1 MPSDAKT
8 AFTAFLSHRYKSPE
22 INEFFFNLFSSI
34 AEVQF
39 EVDMGSTA
47 TNVTRLERL
56 VGHADAFIGIYPF
69 DPVDAPQPA
78 TQDLLDQ
85 SKYFRLEL
93 DLASR
98 ALKPGVVFR
107 DARYRGV
114 LRAPS
119 SVKDIAFDAQ
129 EVMSRGLKPSSAGFE
144 RVLRE
149 FATQV
154 AAAQTFELLSDR
166 RQKASTDVGI
176 LVPNEKCEGGYSA
189 NDVET
194 IAGLLEE
201 NQYSAVRFDWP
212 PVITP
217 GWMERMQKLGWIVVD
232 TGPVAIATG
241 VVGFLHG
248 EFIPAMRLSRV
259 KTAAEAGVPKTTGLA
274 LYDGYEVGYAKD
286 IIRWYDTESL
296 TNGLKQRLGS
306 LDAGRRRISTLEDA
320 LAYFRSAALRKEAVF
335 LSYAGADDQETK
347 PLREAFQKKFQ
358 KIFDYR
364 DGKSIRTGQPWV
376 REIFDQLAVC
386 PIGIPLLSSAYVGSG
401 NCMHE
406 LRQMIAR
413 VDDKK
418 MQIFPIKLRAD
429 DKFDIP
435 PELQSTQYART
446 WEYGSTDELIKE
458 KIIAQLTADPAKP

>member
-1 MPSDAKT
+1 
-8 AFTAFLSHRYKSPE
+8 
-22 INEFFFNLFSSI
+22 
-34 AEVQF
+34 
-39 EVDMGSTA
+39 
-47 TNVTRLERL
+47 
-56 VGHADAFIGIYPF
+56 
-69 DPVDAPQPA
+69 
-78 TQDLLDQ
+78 
-85 SKYFRLEL
+85 
-93 DLASR
+93 
-98 ALKPGVVFR
+98 
-107 DARYRGV
+107 
-114 LRAPS
+114 
-119 SVKDIAFDAQ
+119 
-129 EVMSRGLKPSSAGFE
+129 
-144 RVLRE
+144 
-149 FATQV
+149 
-154 AAAQTFELLSDR
+154 
-166 RQKASTDVGI
+166 
-176 LVPNEKCEGGYSA
+176 
-189 NDVET
+189 
-194 IAGLLEE
+194 
-201 NQYSAVRFDWP
+201 
-212 PVITP
+212 
-217 GWMERMQKLGWIVVD
+217 VD

-248 EFIPAMRLSRV
+248 EFIPAVRLSRV
-259 KTAAEAGVPKTTGLA
+259 KTAEEAGVPKTTGLA

-286 IIRWYDTESL
+286 IIRWHDTESL
-296 TNGLKQRLGS
+296 SNGLKQRLGS
-306 LDAGRRRISTLEDA
+306 LDAGRKRISTLEEA
-320 LAYFRSAALRKEAVF
+320 LTYFRGAALRKEAVF

-347 PLREAFQKKFQ
+347 PLRDAFQKKFQ

>member
-1 MPSDAKT
+1 MPSDTKI
-8 AFTAFLSHRYKSPE
+8 AFTAFLSHRYKAPA
-22 INEFFFNLFSSI
+22 INEYFFNLFASI

-39 EVDMGSTA
+39 EVDIGSTA

-98 ALKPGVVFR
+98 ARKPGVVFR

-114 LRAPS
+114 LRAPT

-129 EVMSRGLKPSSAGFE
+129 EVTSRGLKPSSAGFE
-144 RVLRE
+144 RALRE

-154 AAAQTFELLSDR
+154 AAAQDFDLLSDR
-166 RQKASTDVGI
+166 RQKANTDVGI
-176 LVPNEKCEGGYSA
+176 LVPDETCQGGYSA
-189 NDVET
+189 KEVET
-194 IAGLLEE
+194 IARMLEE
-201 NQYSAVRFDWP
+201 SQYSAVRFDWP

-217 GWMERMQKLGWIVVD
+217 GWMERMQKLDWIVVD
-232 TGPVAIATG
+232 TGPVANATG

-248 EFIPAMRLSRV
+248 EFIPAMRLCRV
-259 KTAAEAGVPKTTGLA
+259 KTADDAGVPKSTGLA

-286 IIRWYDTESL
+286 IIRWHDGESL
-296 TNGLKQRLGS
+296 SDGLKQRLGS
-306 LDAGRRRISTLEDA
+306 LDAGRKRISTLDDA
-320 LAYFRSAALRKEAVF
+320 LVYFRSAALRKEAVF
-335 LSYAGADDQETK
+335 LSYAGADDQEAK
-347 PLREAFQKKFQ
+347 PLRDAFRKKFQ
-358 KIFDYR
+358 KVFDYR
-364 DGKSIRTGQPWV
+364 DGNSIRPGQPWL
-376 REIFDQLAVC
+376 REIFDQLAVS
-386 PIGIPLLSSAYVGSG
+386 PVGIPLLSSAYVGSG

-406 LRQMIAR
+406 LGQIIAR

-418 MQIFPIKLRAD
+418 MQIFPVKLKAD
-429 DKFDIP
+429 DKFEIP
-435 PELQSTQYART
+435 PELQSVQYARFG
-446 WEYGSTDELIKE
+446 EYGSADELVNW
-458 KIIAQLTADPAKP
+458 IAAQITADPAKT